1 MADRLLYTKGM
12 RAALRLLAEDP
23 RVTGYNGAVPAA
35 VLAEHRDG
43 CEATIA
49 ELEAAALGEQQ
60 TQQGGSDA

>member
-23 RVTGYNGAVPAA
+23 RVTDGAVPAA

-49 ELEAAALGEQQ
+49 ALETNASTGEQQ
-60 TQQGGSDA
+60 